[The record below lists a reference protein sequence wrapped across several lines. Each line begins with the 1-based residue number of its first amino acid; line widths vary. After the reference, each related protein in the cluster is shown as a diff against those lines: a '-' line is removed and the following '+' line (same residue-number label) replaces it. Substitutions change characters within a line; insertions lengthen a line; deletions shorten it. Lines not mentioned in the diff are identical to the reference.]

1 MIKSLKNSKILSIF
15 LIGVIVVLIS
25 NSGLLKKEINEAPIE
40 PDPIIEDESQF
51 PSIYR
56 AQKDLF
62 KSSDK
67 QYENAEIWFE
77 NNFNIGKNQFHT
89 KFFATHTFDENGNP
103 NDCHSCPQNISVV
116 TYKLINSKWTLIA
129 SQMQFAESGSWG
141 TVTKDKPSLLLLSPK
156 SIAVLIN
163 SSYGNMGYFVEGKEV
178 YVFENSYWHAVG
190 FIQTGGDNSGSCDE
204 NASPDVE
211 DSLEACYKFEGK
223 ISVADMNSG
232 PYPNILVMLS
242 GTVNTEDRFTVK
254 EATDEQYK
262 FMDGQYKLVPHD
274 GIAL

>member
-1 MIKSLKNSKILSIF
+1 MKKSFINSKTLSIF
-15 LIGVIVVLIS
+15 LIGVILVLIAD
-25 NSGLLKKEINEAPIE
+25 SGLLKQKSNEVPIE
-40 PDPIIEDESQF
+40 PDSIIEDESQL
-51 PSIYR
+51 PSIDR

-62 KSSDK
+62 KASDK
-67 QYENAEIWFE
+67 QYQNAEIWFE

-89 KFFATHTFDENGNP
+89 KFFATHTYDENGNP

-129 SQMQFAESGSWG
+129 SQKQFAESGSWG
-141 TVTKDKPSLLLLSPK
+141 TVSKDKPTLMLLSPK

-163 SSYGNMGYFVEGKEV
+163 SSYGNMGYFDEGKEV

-204 NASPDVE
+204 NAPADLK

-223 ISVADMNSG
+223 ISVADMDSG
-232 PYPNILVMLS
+232 PFPNILVMHT
-242 GTVNTEDRFTVK
+242 GTVNTKDRFTVK

-262 FMDGQYKLVPHD
+262 FMDGQYKLVPQD